1 MRRISFWILSTISA
15 AVLLFG
21 FDASQRGTSIGGSA
35 AAFSGGLAG
44 TTSTPGTP
52 SGNGT
57 DGASGSGGNS
67 GSSPRHSPS
76 ASGPS
81 SPSSSGSSA
90 TPSNPSTPSSQP
102 QAAASTV
109 TGAVAQTRWGPVQIR
124 LTIAGGQITKVGVL
138 QYPNGNSL
146 DLQIANYAFPRLIQQ
161 TISTQG
167 AHVDMVSGATY
178 TSTGYLQSLQSA
190 LDQANL

>member
-1 MRRISFWILSTISA
+1 VRRISFWVLSTISA
-15 AVLLFG
+15 TVLLFG
-21 FDASQRGTSIGGSA
+21 FDASQRVSSIGGSA

-44 TTSTPGTP
+44 TTSGNTSTTGP
-52 SGNGT
+52 SNGPR
-57 DGASGSGGNS
+57 SGSSPSS
-67 GSSPRHSPS
+67 GSSPRNS
-76 ASGPS
+76 SGN
-81 SPSSSGSSA
+81 SSSTSPG
-90 TPSNPSTPSSQP
+90 TPSTPSSQP
-102 QAAASTV
+102 QTTSSTV

-124 LTIAGGQITKVGVL
+124 LTINGGKITKVGVL

>member
-1 MRRISFWILSTISA
+1 VRRISFWILSTISA

-21 FDASQRGTSIGGSA
+21 FDASQRGSSIGGSA
-35 AAFSGGLAG
+35 AVFSGGLAG
-44 TTSTPGTP
+44 TTSTSPTP
-52 SGNGT
+52 SGDGT
-57 DGASGSGGNS
+57 DATSGSGNSSGTRSGGNS
-67 GSSPRHSPS
+67 GNS
-76 ASGPS
+76 AS
-81 SPSSSGSSA
+81 
-90 TPSNPSTPSSQP
+90 SNPSSQP
-102 QAAASTV
+102 QTAASTV

-146 DLQIANYAFPRLIQQ
+146 DIQIANYALPRLIQQ

>member
-1 MRRISFWILSTISA
+1 VRRISFWILSTISA

-21 FDASQRGTSIGGSA
+21 FDASQRGSSIGGSA

-44 TTSTPGTP
+44 TTSTSGTT
-52 SGNGT
+52 SGNGADST
-57 DGASGSGGNS
+57 SGSGNSSGNSDGNS
-67 GSSPRHSPS
+67 GNNSGNPS
-76 ASGPS
+76 NPS
-81 SPSSSGSSA
+81 SPSSPAS
-90 TPSNPSTPSSQP
+90 PSSQP
-102 QAAASTV
+102 QTAASTV

>member
-1 MRRISFWILSTISA
+1 VRRISFWILSTISA

-21 FDASQRGTSIGGSA
+21 FDASQRGTSIGGGA
-35 AAFSGGLAG
+35 AAFSGNLAG
-44 TTSTPGTP
+44 TPSTSGTP

-57 DGASGSGGNS
+57 SGSGNRSGGNS
-67 GSSPRHSPS
+67 
-76 ASGPS
+76 A
-81 SPSSSGSSA
+81 
-90 TPSNPSTPSSQP
+90 PSNPSNPASPSSQP
-102 QAAASTV
+102 QTAASTV

-138 QYPNGNSL
+138 KYPNGNSL

>member
-1 MRRISFWILSTISA
+1 VRRISFWILSTISA

-21 FDASQRGTSIGGSA
+21 FDASQRGTSIGGGA
-35 AAFSGGLAG
+35 AAFSGALAG

-57 DGASGSGGNS
+57 DGTSGSGNSSGGNS
-67 GSSPRHSPS
+67 GNSSS
-76 ASGPS
+76 PS
-81 SPSSSGSSA
+81 SPSSPG
-90 TPSNPSTPSSQP
+90 NPASPSSQP
-102 QAAASTV
+102 QTAASTV

-124 LTIAGGQITKVGVL
+124 LTIAGGKITKVGVL

>member
-1 MRRISFWILSTISA
+1 VRRISFWILSTISA

-21 FDASQRGTSIGGSA
+21 FDASQRGSTIGGSA

-44 TTSTPGTP
+44 TTSP

-57 DGASGSGGNS
+57 DAGSGSGNGSGNNGS
-67 GSSPRHSPS
+67 GSADPTS
-76 ASGPS
+76 PS
-81 SPSSSGSSA
+81 SPAS
-90 TPSNPSTPSSQP
+90 PSSQP
-102 QAAASTV
+102 PAAASTV

-124 LTIAGGQITKVGVL
+124 LTIAGGKITKVGVL
-138 QYPNGNSL
+138 QYPHGNSL

-167 AHVDMVSGATY
+167 AHVDMISGATY

>member
-1 MRRISFWILSTISA
+1 VRRISFWVLSTISA
-15 AVLLFG
+15 TVLLFG
-21 FDASQRGTSIGGSA
+21 FDASQRVSSIGGSA

-44 TTSTPGTP
+44 TTSGNTSTTGP
-52 SGNGT
+52 SNGPR
-57 DGASGSGGNS
+57 SGSSPSS
-67 GSSPRHSPS
+67 GSSPRNS
-76 ASGPS
+76 SGNS
-81 SPSSSGSSA
+81 SGNSSSTSPG
-90 TPSNPSTPSSQP
+90 TPSTPSSQP
-102 QAAASTV
+102 QTTSSTV

-124 LTIAGGQITKVGVL
+124 LTINGGKITKVGVL

-167 AHVDMVSGATY
+167 TRVDMVSGATY